1 MNRFNWRTLF
11 YRLPRLTILTILI
24 ILAGAL
30 GALLTLGRQED
41 PTLIERFG
49 FVLTTMPGAD
59 AERVEAL
66 VTDPI
71 EQSLRELVEVE
82 QVDSTSRANISQ
94 INIQIDEALSE
105 AEVDDAW
112 TLIRSQVEQA
122 RARLP
127 AEASVPVV
135 ERQYIG
141 AATMIVSLVWEEDR
155 EPELAIMSR
164 MAQNLADDF
173 RNHSG
178 TEEVNILG
186 LPTEEIRVVMDTD
199 ALAAAGL
206 STRQAAAFIAN
217 SDARTP
223 AGQLRTGGSNLN
235 LEVDGAFD
243 SISRI
248 RSAPLFQR
256 NDGSSVRVGDVASVS
271 KGLRDPP
278 DVLNYTD
285 GKRSVLVAAFIQP
298 QQRVDLWAA
307 GAREILSDFKA
318 NSPSSISVD
327 LVFDQSVYTEAR
339 LNGLAKNLAFSALI
353 VFGVLFFALGWRSAL
368 VVGLALPLTMG
379 LVLIL
384 FNFFG
389 IPLHQMSVTGLI
401 ISLGLLIDNAIVV
414 VDEYD
419 QLRMKGVERLE
430 AIDHALDH
438 LFAPLAASTLTTAL
452 AFVPIATLPGGAGE
466 FVGIIGLAV
475 IFSVVSSFFL
485 AMTVIPAVAGR
496 FDSVNRMLGKKRWWR
511 DGVTIDAVSDG
522 YRWTVGVV
530 LAFPPIGI
538 LVGIVPAMIGFSLG
552 GSLPSQFFPQTER
565 DQMQI
570 ELVLSPETSI
580 AETVRTTER
589 ATELLLSEDGVT
601 GINWTIGERA
611 PRVYYNAFNSA
622 EGLTNFAAGWV
633 QLDGP
638 KRARQIVSR
647 LQDQVRDE
655 FPEAQFLVVPFEQG
669 PPISAPIEMIISGPD
684 LATLNELGNEARR
697 ILYQTPGVT
706 YTTSSLQLGA
716 PKVTFEADE
725 VASVLAGSRLVDL
738 AQDVSAELEGVIAGS
753 VLEGVE
759 ELPVRVL
766 ASERRRAELS
776 DLRSKT
782 IGAGPGDLGTPIS
795 ALGDVRLEPDTAV
808 ITRRDGER
816 INNIQA
822 FLEPYT
828 LPAPSLGAYRN
839 LLDESDFD
847 MPPGYEVTFGGEAE
861 ASGDA
866 MSSLLALAIPLILMI
881 TGAVALVF
889 NSFRMSLLVL
899 TSGFLSMGMAFA
911 SVWLFNLPMGFNA
924 IIGSLGLLG
933 IAINGSIVVLTQ
945 LRSDEASMADDVVAQ
960 REVVVDATRH
970 IVATTLTTMGGF
982 VPLILTRDPFWLP
995 LASSIAG
1002 GVFGSALLALYFVP
1016 AVFRIMTMRPFAKML
1031 GFLTGSGRRSP
1042 APAE

>member
-1 MNRFNWRTLF
+1 MNGFNWRTLF
-11 YRLPRLTILTILI
+11 YRLPRLTILAILI
-24 ILAGAL
+24 IFAGAL

-41 PTLIERFG
+41 PTLVERFG

-71 EQSLRELVEVE
+71 EQALRELVEVE

-94 INIQIDEALSE
+94 INIQIDEGLSE

-122 RARLP
+122 RATLP
-127 AEASVPVV
+127 AEATVPVV

-141 AATMIVSLVWEEDR
+141 AATLLVSLIWEEDR
-155 EPELAIMSR
+155 EPELAIMAR

-173 RNHSG
+173 RNHPG
-178 TEEVNILG
+178 TEEVDILG
-186 LPTEEIRVVMDTD
+186 LPAEEFRVVMDTD
-199 ALAAAGL
+199 ALAASGL
-206 STRQAAAFIAN
+206 STRQAAALIAN

-256 NDGSSVRVGDVASVS
+256 ADGSSVRVGDVANVS

-278 DVLNYTD
+278 DVLNYSS

-307 GAREILSDFKA
+307 GARDILDDFKA
-318 NSPSSISVD
+318 NSPSGISVN
-327 LVFDQSVYTEAR
+327 LVFDQSGYTEAR

-353 VFGVLFFALGWRSAL
+353 VFGVLFFALGWRSAF

-419 QLRMKGVERLE
+419 QLRMRGVERLK

-496 FDSVNRMLGKKRWWR
+496 FDSVNRMLGKRRWWR
-511 DGVTIDAVSDG
+511 DGVAIDLISDG
-522 YRWTVGVV
+522 YRWTVGAV
-530 LAFPPIGI
+530 LAFPPLGI
-538 LVGIVPAMIGFSLG
+538 LIGIVPALIGFNLG
-552 GSLPSQFFPQTER
+552 GTLPSQFFPQTER

-580 AETVRTTER
+580 AETRRTTER
-589 ATELLLSEDGVT
+589 ATELLLAEDGVT
-601 GINWTIGERA
+601 GVNWTIGERA

-638 KRARQIVSR
+638 KRAREIVSR
-647 LQDQVRDE
+647 LQSKVRDE

-697 ILYQTPGVT
+697 VLYQTPGVT

-725 VASVLAGSRLVDL
+725 IASVMAGSRLVDL

-766 ASERRRAELS
+766 ASDRRRGELS

-782 IGAGPGDLGTPIS
+782 IGAGPGEVGTPIS
-795 ALGDVRLEPDTAV
+795 ALGNVRLDPDTAV

-816 INNIQA
+816 TNNIQA

-828 LPAPSLGAYRN
+828 LPAPSLAAYRE
-839 LLDESDFD
+839 LLDEAGFE
-847 MPPGYEVTFGGEAE
+847 MPPGYKITFGGEAE

-866 MSSLLALAIPLILMI
+866 MSSLLALAVPLILMI

-899 TSGFLSMGMAFA
+899 TSGFLSVGMAFF

-945 LRSDEASMADDVVAQ
+945 LRSNPDAMADDVLVQ

-982 VPLILTRDPFWLP
+982 VPLILTGDPFWLP

-1016 AVFRIMTMRPFAKML
+1016 AVFRIMTMRPFAKLFSAM
-1031 GFLTGSGRRSP
+1031 TGSGRRS
-1042 APAE
+1042 AVAAE

>member
-1 MNRFNWRTLF
+1 MTSLNWRTLF
-11 YRLPRLTILTILI
+11 YRLPRLTILAFLI

-41 PTLIERFG
+41 PTLVERYG

-59 AERVEAL
+59 AERMEAL

-71 EQSLRELVEVE
+71 ERALRELVEVDE
-82 QVDSTSRANISQ
+82 LDSTSRANISQ
-94 INIQIDEALSE
+94 VAIEIDENLSE

-122 RARLP
+122 RAELP
-127 AEASVPVV
+127 PEATIPVV
-135 ERQYIG
+135 DRQYVG
-141 AATMIVSLVWEEDR
+141 ASTIIVSLNWQEDR
-155 EPELAIMSR
+155 SPELAVMAR
-164 MAQNLADDF
+164 MAENLADKF
-173 RNHSG
+173 RNHPG
-178 TEEVNILG
+178 TEEVEVLG
-186 LPTEEIRVVMDTD
+186 LPTEEIRVVMDTE
-199 ALAAAGL
+199 ALAASGL
-206 STRQAAAFIAN
+206 STREAAALIAN
-217 SDARTP
+217 ADARTP
-223 AGQLRTGGSNLN
+223 AGQVRSGQRNLN

-243 SISRI
+243 SIARI
-248 RSAPLFQR
+248 RSAPLIQR
-256 NDGSSVRVGDVASVS
+256 SDGSAVRVGDVATVS
-271 KGLRDPP
+271 KGLLDPP
-278 DVLNYTD
+278 DVLNFND
-285 GKRSVLVAAFIQP
+285 GKRSVLISAFIQP
-298 QQRVDLWAA
+298 NQRVDLWAA
-307 GAREILSDFKA
+307 GARDILDDFKST
-318 NSPSSISVD
+318 SPAGVGVE

-339 LNGLAKNLAFSALI
+339 LNGLARSLGFSALI
-353 VFGVLFFALGWRSAL
+353 VFAVLFLVMGWRSAI
-368 VVGLALPLTMG
+368 VVGLALPLTVS

-384 FNFFG
+384 FNVFG

-419 QLRMKGVERLE
+419 QLRAKNVARLE

-438 LFAPLAASTLTTAL
+438 LFAPLGASTLTTAL

-466 FVGIIGLAV
+466 FIGVLGTSV
-475 IFSVVSSFFL
+475 IFSVTSSFLL
-485 AMTVIPAVAGR
+485 AMTIIPAVAGR
-496 FDSVNRMLGKKRWWR
+496 FDPEKRVLGARRWWR
-511 DGVTIDAVSDG
+511 DGIVIDAVSDG
-522 YRWTVGVV
+522 YRWTVGAV
-530 LAFPPIGI
+530 LAFPPLGI
-538 LVGIVPAMIGFSLG
+538 LIGIVPALIGFKLG

-570 ELVLSPETSI
+570 EMVLSPETSI
-580 AETVRTTER
+580 AETVRTVER
-589 ATELLLSEDGVT
+589 ATDLLLAEDGVE
-601 GINWTIGERA
+601 GINWTIGEGA
-611 PRVYYNAFNSA
+611 PRVYYNAFNNS
-622 EGLTNFAAGWV
+622 EGLTNFAAGWI

-638 KRARQIVSR
+638 NRAREIVSR
-647 LQDQVRDE
+647 LQSRVRDE
-655 FPEAQFLVVPFEQG
+655 FPEAQFLIVPFEQG
-669 PPISAPIEMIISGPD
+669 PPIAAPIEMLIFGPD

-697 ILYQTPGVT
+697 VLYQTPGVT
-706 YTTSSLQLGA
+706 YTTSSLQLGS

-725 VASVLAGSRLVDL
+725 VASAMVGSQLVTL

-766 ASERRRAELS
+766 ATDRRRSQLS

-782 IGAGPGDLGTPIS
+782 IGAGPGEVGTPLS
-795 ALGDVRLEPDTAV
+795 ALGEVRLDPDTAI

-828 LPAPSLGAYRN
+828 LPAPTLAAYRE
-839 LLDESDFD
+839 LLDEAGFQ
-847 MPPGYEVTFGGEAE
+847 MPAGYRIEFGGEAE
-861 ASGDA
+861 ASGNA
-866 MSSLLALAIPLILMI
+866 MSNLVALAVPLILAI

-889 NSFRMSLLVL
+889 NSFRMSFLVL
-899 TSGFLSMGMAFA
+899 SSGFLSVGMAFF

-924 IIGSLGLLG
+924 IVGSLGLLG

-945 LRSDEASMADDVVAQ
+945 LRTDPRAMADDRIAQ

-970 IVATTLTTMGGF
+970 IVGTTLTTMGGF
-982 VPLILTRDPFWLP
+982 VPLILSGDPFWLP

-1016 AVFRIMTMRPFAKML
+1016 AVFRLMTMKPFTRLYRAL
-1031 GFLTGSGRRSP
+1031 FGSRSG
-1042 APAE
+1042 ASVPAE

>member
-1 MNRFNWRTLF
+1 MKALNWRTLF
-11 YRLPRLTILTILI
+11 YGLPRLTILTILI
-24 ILAGAL
+24 IFAGAL

-49 FVLTTMPGAD
+49 YVLTTMPGAD
-59 AERVEAL
+59 AERIEAL
-66 VTDPI
+66 VTLPI
-71 EQSLRELVEVE
+71 EEALRELVEVE
-82 QVDSTSRANISQ
+82 QITSRSRANISQ
-94 INIQIDEALSE
+94 INIQIDESLSE

-112 TLIRSQVEQA
+112 TLVRSQVEQA
-122 RARLP
+122 RALLP
-127 AEASVPVV
+127 VQASVPLV

-141 AATMIVSLVWEEDR
+141 AATIIVSMAWEQDR
-155 EPELAIMSR
+155 EPELAIMAR

-173 RNHSG
+173 RNHPG
-178 TEEVNILG
+178 TEEVTVLG
-186 LPTEEIRVVMDTD
+186 LPTEEIRVIMDPE
-199 ALAAAGL
+199 ALAASGL
-206 STRQAAAFIAN
+206 STRQAAALIAN

-223 AGQLRTGGSNLN
+223 AGQLRSSGSNIN

-243 SISRI
+243 SIARI
-248 RSAPLFQR
+248 RSAPLSQR
-256 NDGSSVRVGDVASVS
+256 TDGTSVRVGDVATVS
-271 KGLRDPP
+271 KGMRDPP
-278 DVLNYTD
+278 DVLNFTD
-285 GKRSVLVAAFIQP
+285 GKRSVLIAAFIQP
-298 QQRVDLWAA
+298 QQRVDNWAT
-307 GAREILSDFKA
+307 GARAILADFQA
-318 NSPSSISVD
+318 TAPAGVSVD
-327 LVFDQSVYTEAR
+327 LVFDQSGYTEAR

-353 VFGVLFFALGWRSAL
+353 VFAVLFFILGWRSAI

-419 QLRMKGVERLE
+419 QLRMKGVERLK

-438 LFAPLAASTLTTAL
+438 LFAPLGASTLTTAL

-496 FDSVNRMLGKKRWWR
+496 FDPDKRLLGKRRWWR
-511 DGVTIDAVSDG
+511 DGVAIDAVSDG
-522 YRWTVGVV
+522 YRWTVGAV
-530 LAFPPIGI
+530 LAFPPLGI
-538 LVGIVPAMIGFSLG
+538 LIGVVPAIIGFGLG

-580 AETVRTTER
+580 DETVRTMER
-589 ATELLLSEDGVT
+589 ATELLLAETGVT
-601 GINWTIGERA
+601 GINWTIGEQA

-622 EGLTNFAAGWV
+622 VGLTNFAAGWV

-638 KRARQIVSR
+638 KRAREIVTR
-647 LQDQVRDE
+647 LQNKVRDE

-669 PPISAPIEMIISGPD
+669 PPIDAPIEMIISGPD
-684 LATLNELGNEARR
+684 LTVLNALGNEARR

-706 YTTSSLQLGA
+706 YTTSSLQLGS
-716 PKVTFEADE
+716 PKVTLEADE
-725 VASVLAGSRLVDL
+725 VASAMAGSRLVDL

-766 ASERRRAELS
+766 ASDQRRSELT

-782 IGAGPGDLGTPIS
+782 IGAGPGNLGTPIS
-795 ALGDVRLEPDTAV
+795 ALGDVRLDPDTAV

-828 LPAPSLGAYRN
+828 LPAPSLAAYRQ
-839 LLDESDFD
+839 LLDDADFQV
-847 MPPGYEVTFGGEAE
+847 PPGYKLTFGGEAE

-866 MSSLLALAIPLILMI
+866 MSSLLALAVPLILMI

-899 TSGFLSMGMAFA
+899 TSGFLSVGMAFF

-945 LRSDEASMADDVVAQ
+945 LRSNAEAMADDVVAQ
-960 REVVVDATRH
+960 REVTVDATRH

-982 VPLILTRDPFWLP
+982 VPLILTGDPFWLP

-1002 GVFGSALLALYFVP
+1002 GVLGSALLALYFVP
-1016 AVFRIMTMRPFAKML
+1016 AVFRLMTMRPFTKL
-1031 GFLTGSGRRSP
+1031 F
-1042 APAE
+1042 

>member
-1 MNRFNWRTLF
+1 MSGFNWRTLF
-11 YRLPRLTILTILI
+11 YNLPRLTILTILI

-41 PTLIERFG
+41 PTLVERFG

-66 VTDPI
+66 VTQPI
-71 EQSLRELVEVE
+71 EQALRELVEVD
-82 QVDSTSRANISQ
+82 QVTATSRANISQ
-94 INIQIDEALSE
+94 ISIQIDEGLNE

-112 TLIRSQVEQA
+112 TLIRSQIEQA
-122 RARLP
+122 RATLP
-127 AEASVPVV
+127 AEATVPVV
-135 ERQYIG
+135 ERLYIG
-141 AATMIVSLVWEEDR
+141 AATMIVSMVWEEDR
-155 EPELAIMSR
+155 EPELAIMAR

-173 RNHSG
+173 RNHPG
-178 TEEVNILG
+178 TEEVTVLG

-199 ALAAAGL
+199 ALAASGL
-206 STRQAAAFIAN
+206 STRQAAGLIAN

-248 RSAPLFQR
+248 RAAPLFQR
-256 NDGSSVRVGDVASVS
+256 NDGSSVRVGDVADVS

-285 GKRSVLVAAFIQP
+285 GRRSVLVASFIQP

-307 GAREILSDFKA
+307 GARQILNDFKA
-318 NSPSSISVD
+318 TGPAGISVD
-327 LVFDQSVYTEAR
+327 LVFDQSLYTEAR

-353 VFGVLFFALGWRSAL
+353 VFGVLFFALGWRSAF

-419 QLRMKGVERLE
+419 QLRMKGVERVK
-430 AIDHALDH
+430 AIDHALGH
-438 LFAPLAASTLTTAL
+438 LFSPLAASTLTTAL

-485 AMTVIPAVAGR
+485 AMTVIPAIAGR

-511 DGVTIDAVSDG
+511 DGVAIDFVSDG
-522 YRWTVGVV
+522 YRWTVGAV
-530 LAFPPIGI
+530 LAFPPLGI
-538 LVGIVPAMIGFSLG
+538 LIGIVPAMIGFNLG
-552 GSLPSQFFPQTER
+552 GTLPSQFFPQTER

-589 ATELLLSEDGVT
+589 ATELLLAEDGVT

-611 PRVYYNAFNSA
+611 PRVYYNSFNNA

-647 LQDQVRDE
+647 LQDKVRDE

-669 PPISAPIEMIISGPD
+669 PPIDAPIEMIIYGPD
-684 LATLNELGNEARR
+684 LATLNALGEQARR

-706 YTTSSLQLGA
+706 YTTASLQLGA
-716 PKVTFEADE
+716 PKVTLEADE

-766 ASERRRAELS
+766 ASDRRRGELS

-782 IGAGPGDLGTPIS
+782 IGAGPGELGTPIS
-795 ALGDVRLEPDTAV
+795 ALGDVRLDPDTAI

-816 INNIQA
+816 INRIQA

-828 LPAPSLGAYRN
+828 LPAPSLAAYQE
-839 LLDESDFD
+839 LLEENGFEV
-847 MPPGYEVTFGGEAE
+847 PAGYKIEFGGEAE

-866 MSSLLALAIPLILMI
+866 MSSLLALAVPLVLMI

-899 TSGFLSMGMAFA
+899 TSGFLSMGMAFF

-924 IIGSLGLLG
+924 IIGALGLLG

-945 LRSDEASMADDVVAQ
+945 LRSNAAAMADDVIVQ

-982 VPLILTRDPFWLP
+982 VPLILTGDPFWLP

-1016 AVFRIMTMRPFAKML
+1016 AVFRIITMKPFTKLFRAV
-1031 GFLTGSGRRSP
+1031 SGVGGRASV
-1042 APAE
+1042 AAE